1 MSYTDLLFT
10 NKHAGDN
17 TTIQSSAK
25 TAVKVWL
32 TLQPQTIDG
41 VHQTGPTKGTSI
53 MHYATR
59 TLDVCK
65 ICVRVSRFVKIGSD

>member
-10 NKHAGDN
+10 NKHAGGN

-32 TLQPQTIDG
+32 Q
-41 VHQTGPTKGTSI
+41 V
-53 MHYATR
+53 ATTAANDRLCAPDR
-59 TLDVCK
+59 T
-65 ICVRVSRFVKIGSD
+65 